1 MTMSANKEATAEEL
15 KADDSYPSKKK
26 KLCGNAFKIACA
38 AGGFIAVVALCVLS
52 SRFSWFGVQANENT
66 ISYDNDTVS
75 SPMSTA
81 PTLEE
86 SIPSETSRLVTSSQ
100 TAVTTPKATATEAV
114 ATSKA
119 TATKAVA
126 APKATAT
133 EAVTTP
139 KATATASDTTPTS
152 TAVATTPATT
162 AAPKP
167 AWTEEKRSGTMY
179 IKTASCS
186 ARKEGLQ
193 GSKVVSFKHYGDAV
207 NVTAITDTGY
217 YKLDDGTYIHSD
229 YLTDTKPV
237 ETTTASASAPT
248 PSTTPAQSNMQ
259 IYSAGIT
266 DEPVNCS
273 AEEAEV
279 FRIVNELRVSYG
291 LTPYKWDANAYK
303 AAKKRCDEAFDVFS
317 HLRPDG
323 TKFYTVYGINSE
335 EDKNTVFKN
344 VGENLGSGQP
354 TAQKVVDCWMASTAG
369 HRENILNSDIE
380 NMAVAFGTYNDDF
393 KYYWVQEFTTYR

>member
-1 MTMSANKEATAEEL
+1 MTMSTNKETAEEL
-15 KADDSYPSKKK
+15 KAENSYPSKKK
-26 KLCGNAFKIACA
+26 KLCGNAFKISCA

-52 SRFSWFGVQANENT
+52 SRFSWFGVQANENA
-66 ISYDNDTVS
+66 ISYDNGTVS
-75 SPMSTA
+75 SPISTTPA
-81 PTLEE
+81 LAE

-100 TAVTTPKATATEAV
+100 TADTPKKTTAT
-114 ATSKA
+114 T
-119 TATKAVA
+119 
-126 APKATAT
+126 
-133 EAVTTP
+133 
-139 KATATASDTTPTS
+139 TASDTTPTS
-152 TAVATTPATT
+152 TSAATTTAAT

-179 IKTASCS
+179 IKAASCS

-237 ETTTASASAPT
+237 ETTTAATSAPK

-259 IYSAGIT
+259 ISSADIT

-335 EDKNTVFKN
+335 GDKNTVFKN

-354 TAQKVVDCWMASTAG
+354 TAQKVVDSWMASTAG
-369 HRENILNSDIE
+369 HRENILNPDIE

>member
-1 MTMSANKEATAEEL
+1 MTMSTNKETAEEL
-15 KADDSYPSKKK
+15 KAENSYPSKKK
-26 KLCGNAFKIACA
+26 KLCGNAFKISCA

-52 SRFSWFGVQANENT
+52 SRFSWFGVQANENA
-66 ISYDNDTVS
+66 ISYDNGTVS
-75 SPMSTA
+75 SPISTTPA
-81 PTLEE
+81 LAE

-100 TAVTTPKATATEAV
+100 TADTPQKTTATAAKAATTPKATT
-114 ATSKA
+114 
-119 TATKAVA
+119 
-126 APKATAT
+126 
-133 EAVTTP
+133 
-139 KATATASDTTPTS
+139 TASDTTPTS
-152 TAVATTPATT
+152 TSAATTPAAT

-237 ETTTASASAPT
+237 ETTTAATSAPT

-259 IYSAGIT
+259 ISSADIT

-273 AEEAEV
+273 AEEPEV

-323 TKFYTVYGINSE
+323 TKFYTVYGISSE
-335 EDKNTVFKN
+335 GDKNTVFKN

-369 HRENILNSDIE
+369 HRENILNPDIE

>member
-1 MTMSANKEATAEEL
+1 MTMSTNKETAEEL
-15 KADDSYPSKKK
+15 KAENSYPSKKK
-26 KLCGNAFKIACA
+26 KLCGNAFKISCA

-52 SRFSWFGVQANENT
+52 SRFSWFGVQANENA
-66 ISYDNDTVS
+66 ISYDNGTVS
-75 SPMSTA
+75 SPISTTPA
-81 PTLEE
+81 LAE

-100 TAVTTPKATATEAV
+100 TADTPKKTTAT
-114 ATSKA
+114 
-119 TATKAVA
+119 TA
-126 APKATAT
+126 
-133 EAVTTP
+133 AVTTQ
-139 KATATASDTTPTS
+139 KTTAATTASNTTPTS
-152 TAVATTPATT
+152 TSAATTPATT

-217 YKLDDGTYIHSD
+217 YKLDDGTYVHSD

-237 ETTTASASAPT
+237 ETTTAATSAPK

-259 IYSAGIT
+259 ISSADIT

-303 AAKKRCDEAFDVFS
+303 AAKKRCDETFDVFS

-369 HRENILNSDIE
+369 HRENILNPDIE